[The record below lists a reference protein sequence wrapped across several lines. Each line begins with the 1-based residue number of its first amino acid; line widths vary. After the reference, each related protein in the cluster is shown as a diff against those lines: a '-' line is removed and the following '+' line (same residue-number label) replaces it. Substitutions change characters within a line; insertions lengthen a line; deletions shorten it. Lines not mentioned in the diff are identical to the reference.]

1 MAEVIL
7 MPRLS
12 DTMTEGVIA
21 AWHKKVGDTVK
32 KGDLLAEVETDKATM
47 DLESY
52 KDGTLLYVG
61 TDKGG
66 KIEVND
72 LLAIIG
78 APGEDI
84 ASLVKQGA
92 AANGGSAAP
101 AAAPATTQTAP
112 AQAAPAQGTPAQGS
126 APAAANKG
134 VPAPVQA
141 APTQTAAANTATT
154 TAAASGLDLSQ
165 IQEVIL
171 MPRLS
176 DTMTEGVIA
185 DWHKKVGDTVK
196 KGDIL
201 ADIETDKATMEL
213 ESYKEGKLLYVGAQ
227 KGEKIAVNDLL
238 AVIGDESKVDLQKI
252 IAASKTKTGAAPSN
266 AQPADQQTSQTSQTS
281 QASQASQATQ
291 PAAAAGAN
299 GAPAQENSGLS
310 VSADGRIKASPLAKK
325 LAAEK
330 GIDISK
336 VSGSGDNGRIVKK
349 DVDSFVPGKAE
360 TPVQAQG
367 SPGGAPAK
375 SFVPAASTGQVS
387 FDEVPVS
394 QMRKV
399 IAKRL
404 AESKFSAPHFY
415 VTMSIDMGNAVESR
429 TRLNEV
435 APVKISFN
443 DLVLKAV
450 AVALKQHPAVN
461 SSWLGDKIR
470 INHHVNIG
478 VAVAVEDGL
487 LVPVVRF
494 ADTKSLSQI
503 ATEVKD
509 LAQRAK
515 NKKLQPADWEGST
528 FTISNLGMFG
538 VDEFTAI
545 INPPDACILAV
556 GAIQNIP
563 IVKNG
568 AVVAGHI
575 MKLTLSCDHRVVDG
589 ATGSAFLQT
598 LKGLLEEPLRMLV

>member
-21 AWHKKVGDTVK
+21 AWHKKIGDPVK

-52 KDGTLLYVG
+52 KDGTLLYTG

-66 KIEVND
+66 KIQVND

-84 ASLVKQGA
+84 SSLVKGGGQTNAGTQPAAQKETPKQQAGA
-92 AANGGSAAP
+92 PQAQAP
-101 AAAPATTQTAP
+101 AAT
-112 AQAAPAQGTPAQGS
+112 AQAA
-126 APAAANKG
+126 
-134 VPAPVQA
+134 
-141 APTQTAAANTATT
+141 TA
-154 TAAASGLDLSQ
+154 SPSPDLSAM
-165 IQEVIL
+165 QEVIL

-185 DWHKKVGDTVK
+185 DWHKKVGDAVK

-238 AVIGDESKVDLQKI
+238 AIIGDDKKVDVQKI
-252 IAASKTKTGAAPSN
+252 VAASKSKGAAATTTASTAPQQKE
-266 AQPADQQTSQTSQTS
+266 QPANTTAPTVTSS
-281 QASQASQATQ
+281 
-291 PAAAAGAN
+291 PAALN
-299 GAPAQENSGLS
+299 G
-310 VSADGRIKASPLAKK
+310 DGRVKASPLAKK
-325 LAAEK
+325 LAEEK

-336 VSGSGDNGRIVKK
+336 VPGSGDGGRIVKK
-349 DVDSFVPGKAE
+349 DVDSFVPAASQPA
-360 TPVQAQG
+360 TQAAAKTT
-367 SPGGAPAK
+367 SAPA
-375 SFVPAASTGQVS
+375 FPAGQVS

-404 AESKFSAPHFY
+404 AESKFTAPHFY
-415 VTMSIDMGNAVESR
+415 LTMSIDMDKAVESR
-429 TRLNEV
+429 AKLNEV
-435 APVKISFN
+435 ASVKISFN
-443 DLVLKAV
+443 DIVLKAV

-470 INHHVNIG
+470 INHHINIG

-509 LAQRAK
+509 FAQKAK
-515 NKKLQPADWEGST
+515 NKKLQPSDWEGST

-538 VDEFTAI
+538 IDEFTAI

-556 GAIQNIP
+556 GAIQQVP
-563 IVKNG
+563 VVKNG
-568 AVVAGHI
+568 AVVPGNI